1 MKPLCLA
8 PLCVRVF
15 LPDPVSVRVQ
25 PPSSNI
31 TVPLSISSVPVGGRP
46 APHPVEARL
55 LGKENLAP
63 PSRGRPTDMTMYGIS
78 DSNMSF
84 STRKYMEKFNLQS

>member
-1 MKPLCLA
+1 MAQA
-8 PLCVRVF
+8 PRGHDKGGRKAERGSRPEC
-15 LPDPVSVRVQ
+15 SVRSKCNWVWVQ
-25 PPSSNI
+25 VTGQPCPM
-31 TVPLSISSVPVGGRP
+31 GRLE
-46 APHPVEARL
+46 AVEARL